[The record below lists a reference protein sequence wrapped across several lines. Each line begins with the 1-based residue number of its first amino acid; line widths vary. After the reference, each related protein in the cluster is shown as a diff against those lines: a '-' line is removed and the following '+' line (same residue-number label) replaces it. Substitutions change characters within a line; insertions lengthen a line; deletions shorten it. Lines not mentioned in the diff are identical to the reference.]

1 MLQPER
7 IVDGVRIA
15 LVALG
20 GVVLLVC
27 LVLIIVFIVRKK
39 KVSRGDGFPVKKK
52 GERSVTRRIT
62 S

>member
-1 MLQPER
+1 M
-7 IVDGVRIA
+7 DGVRIA